1 MLGKQGAMSQPNSS
15 GRIRAPRTAV
25 LLPASIRE
33 RGRARAPGR
42 LIDISRGGCRIEYYF
57 AGLQPGCWVW
67 LSVSG
72 LATQYCRVAWCC
84 DAFAG
89 LEFAA
94 PLEEAVVERLAA
106 EGSSDDL
113 GTVRALRD
121 TSARCRDLEGASTA
135 GFAAELAS
143 LGRDC
148 EKYAL
153 VARLRR
159 SWG

>member
-1 MLGKQGAMSQPNSS
+1 MVDKRPPMSQPNSS
-15 GRIRAPRTAV
+15 GGMRAPRSAV
-25 LLPASIRE
+25 LLPASLRE

-42 LIDISRGGCRIEYYF
+42 LIDISTGGCRIEYF
-57 AGLQPGCWVW
+57 HDLQPGCWVW

-72 LATQYCRVAWCC
+72 LETQYCRVAWCR
-84 DAFAG
+84 DSFAG

-94 PLEEAVVERLAA
+94 PLQEAVVERLAA

-113 GTVRALRD
+113 GTIRALRD
-121 TSARCRDLEGASTA
+121 ASARCRDVEGASA
-135 GFAAELAS
+135 ANFAAELAS

-159 SWG
+159 RWG